1 MSLIDPSRII
11 PRDLLIIG
19 LVLIVAFWAWHEFV
33 LVPARLID
41 QLCERTTV
49 LEAATTNEEGKT
61 ALEEMSHICRERQ
74 PVIEGP

>member
-1 MSLIDPSRII
+1 LSLIDPSRIT

-33 LVPARLID
+33 VTPAKLID
-41 QLCERTTV
+41 QLCERTTA
-49 LEAATTNEEGKT
+49 LETTNTNEEGKS
-61 ALEEMSHICRERQ
+61 AIEEMSHICRERQ